1 LRINQSQSLGYKEK
15 GRISFRGRGRGGG
28 EGGELAWCGFL
39 WKKASCEKTRTME
52 NYESDI
58 FMSQEG
64 YASIDFTL
72 LDRPNC
78 NIASAPE
85 ATAALLPDVHVAESS
100 FSSFDFLD
108 GSGVDGLS
116 GFSRG
121 VDQNHSLELS
131 RQVCFDNV
139 SPMVFQNFE

>member
-1 LRINQSQSLGYKEK
+1 LRINQSWSLGYKEK
-15 GRISFRGRGRGGG
+15 GRISFRGRGRG

-85 ATAALLPDVHVAESS
+85 ATAALLP
-100 FSSFDFLD
+100 
-108 GSGVDGLS
+108 G
-116 GFSRG
+116 
-121 VDQNHSLELS
+121 
-131 RQVCFDNV
+131 
-139 SPMVFQNFE
+139 

>member
-1 LRINQSQSLGYKEK
+1 
-15 GRISFRGRGRGGG
+15 
-28 EGGELAWCGFL
+28 
-39 WKKASCEKTRTME
+39 ME

-58 FMSQEG
+58 FISQEG

-131 RQVCFDNV
+131 RDDAEITRYKERTIHLSREVAG
-139 SPMVFQNFE
+139 

>member
-1 LRINQSQSLGYKEK
+1 
-15 GRISFRGRGRGGG
+15 
-28 EGGELAWCGFL
+28 L

-58 FMSQEG
+58 FISQEG

-131 RQVCFDNV
+131 RDDAEITRYKDRTTHLSREVAGV
-139 SPMVFQNFE
+139 LVFTVQS